1 MNREYR
7 KGTQNKKQIK
17 KIGLERVDYG
27 SAGIVFQFS
36 FLSNTGDFTQIAKMQ
51 LRYSD
56 SKTQHLLSE

>member
-36 FLSNTGDFTQIAKMQ
+36 FFLILGIL
-51 LRYSD
+51 LRLQKCS
-56 SKTQHLLSE
+56 